1 MIPDLEERQKW
12 CNAMLESK
20 KGSLEPISG
29 ALVIQLVA
37 GVLPHSIAK
46 HIVVDVSKTIS
57 ANFTNVPG
65 PRSMVH

>member
-29 ALVIQLVA
+29 ALVIKLVA
-37 GVLPHSIAK
+37 GVLPHSFK
-46 HIVVDVSKTIS
+46 LNRYK
-57 ANFTNVPG
+57 NFITDG
-65 PRSMVH
+65 